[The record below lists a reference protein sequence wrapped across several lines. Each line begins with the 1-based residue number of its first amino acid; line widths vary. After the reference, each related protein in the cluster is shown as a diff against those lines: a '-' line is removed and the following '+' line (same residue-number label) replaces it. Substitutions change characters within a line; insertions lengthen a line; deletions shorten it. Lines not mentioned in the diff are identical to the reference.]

1 MRKTIRRGL
10 DPTARRPGNYTR
22 FLDMEIRQKAGEE
35 NGGKQFELSFSSEL
49 PDMLQR
55 IPEILV
61 HTPEAVDLS
70 RLRSTGVVLYEH
82 GLSKLG
88 RLPIGRVDDV
98 RLDTERRKC
107 IALITFD
114 DEDEE
119 ARKIRRKVETGMLRG
134 ISVGCFVSEWT
145 TLRDGQTSAD
155 GRFRGPAA
163 LATKWEPFEISIVAT
178 PADTSVGVGRSHVKE
193 EKTMHEED
201 EITETTETAKAA
213 KPVEVTKAVP
223 TEAPA
228 ERAAES
234 SDGKIKAEVERALA
248 EQRRTAAVITKRC
261 RMFGIDPGE
270 MLEKGYT
277 EAQADQAILRYL
289 EEHNPPHAGSVTVMA
304 DEMDK
309 FRNAASD
316 AILMRAGMGP
326 EKAAEGARELRGMRL
341 RDLAIECATR
351 GGIGGTRR
359 MDDDALFRSV
369 LSPDSAFVGIVTDS
383 VRKSM
388 ATAYAVAE
396 TTYQLWTS
404 KGSNP
409 DFKPKQIIQI
419 SEAGDLTEISQGGE
433 LEMDHPTDSAVTSV
447 LATFGKT
454 FGFTRQALINDDI
467 DLLSKLPAAY
477 VRAAKR
483 GINRA
488 VYKLLRDNP
497 AMRDGKALFSADHG
511 NLGTGAEPSVA
522 SYQEAMGQM
531 MHQKGL
537 RGKETLNIRPRF
549 VLCDPLQY
557 AEHAKMLRSIADPAA
572 TNSGVVNPF
581 QGMMQLV
588 MDADLL
594 GDAAGVALPYY
605 FAADPASCGTVEVCY
620 LNGVEEPQLDF
631 RVGFDF
637 LGIQYRIIHDRGVT
651 LLDHRGLF
659 KNPGK
664 VAGAKN

>member
-1 MRKTIRRGL
+1 METTIRRGL
-10 DPTARRPGNYTR
+10 ESGARQPGNYTR
-22 FLDMEIRQKAGEE
+22 FLDMEIRQRTGSEGE
-35 NGGKQFELSFSSEL
+35 GKQFELSFSSEL
-49 PDMLQR
+49 PDMLR
-55 IPEILV
+55 HIPEILL

-82 GLSKLG
+82 GESRLG
-88 RLPIGRVDDV
+88 RLPIGRVDEV

-107 IALITFD
+107 IAVITFD
-114 DEDEE
+114 EEDEE
-119 ARKIRRKVETGMLRG
+119 ARKIRRKVENGMLRG
-134 ISVGCFVSEWT
+134 VSVGCFVSEWT
-145 TLRDGQTSAD
+145 VLRKGESSAD
-155 GRFRGPAA
+155 GRFQGPAA

-178 PADTSVGVGRSHVKE
+178 PADPSVGIGRSQQMKE

-201 EITETTETAKAA
+201 ETTETTEKTGATPDARERSLETPPA
-213 KPVEVTKAVP
+213 PETPAVDVTIRAEVT
-223 TEAPA
+223 
-228 ERAAES
+228 
-234 SDGKIKAEVERALA
+234 RALE
-248 EQRRTAAVITKRC
+248 EQRRTIAAITRRCQTFGVDPAVI
-261 RMFGIDPGE
+261 
-270 MLEKGYT
+270 LEKNLT
-277 EAQADQAILRYL
+277 EAEADRAILRYL
-289 EEHNPPHAGSVTVMA
+289 EEHNQPHAGSVQVTT
-304 DEMDK
+304 DEADK
-309 FRNAASD
+309 FRAAASD
-316 AILMRAGMGP
+316 AILMRGGVAV

-351 GGIGGTRR
+351 SGVARARR
-359 MDDDALFRSV
+359 MDDDTLFRAV
-369 LSPDSAFVGIVTDS
+369 LSPESAFVGIATDS

-388 ATAYAVAE
+388 ATAYAAAE

-419 SEAGDLTEISQGGE
+419 GEAGDLEEVQENGE
-433 LEMDHPTDSAVTSV
+433 LKADEPTDSAVSSV

-454 FGFTRQALINDDI
+454 FGFTRKALINDDI
-467 DLLSKLPAAY
+467 GLLTLIPAAY

-483 GINRA
+483 GVNRA

-497 AMRDGKALFSADHG
+497 TMADGKRLFSADHS
-511 NLGTGAEPSVA
+511 NLGAGAAPSVA
-522 SYQEAMGQM
+522 SYQEAMGRM
-531 MHQKGL
+531 MHQQNLKGI
-537 RGKETLNIRPRF
+537 ETLNIRPRF

-572 TNSGVVNPF
+572 MNSGAVNPF

-594 GDAAGVALPYY
+594 GELTDAALPYY
-605 FAADPASCGTVEVCY
+605 FAADPNSCSTIEVCY

-651 LLDHRGLF
+651 LLDHLGLF
-659 KNPGK
+659 RNPGAAADK
-664 VAGAKN
+664 A